1 MFQVAKRVA
10 AYVAQSKEYFESTDL
25 AKRVRNWH
33 ETIAPKLDS
42 VEKRGDFDV
51 HDYGTNILSHF
62 DSDDAWSSAAKVKK
76 STYNFKELVV
86 GKSRE
91 EACRVF
97 LSSLMLANTYN
108 IDLKPVNCHSKE
120 LPMDNIE
127 LTLLSK
133 TRHFQQLMDYQA
145 PSQERL
151 NPTPPTS
158 RQKGEKTR
166 RFKNNSHDPID
177 SVPTQILDSIS
188 EDDEDVMDEALV
200 NGHGPT
206 KPNSDRDGDFEFK
219 VPQIES
225 RKSCKRKIKL

>member
-62 DSDDAWSSAAKVKK
+62 DSDDACSSAAKVKK

-120 LPMDNIE
+120 LPMGSQKLRRTAEDRADHVAQPLQSFFE
-127 LTLLSK
+127 D
-133 TRHFQQLMDYQA
+133 RPPAH
-145 PSQERL
+145 PSIGAGGFFL
-151 NPTPPTS
+151 
-158 RQKGEKTR
+158 G
-166 RFKNNSHDPID
+166 
-177 SVPTQILDSIS
+177 VL
-188 EDDEDVMDEALV
+188 
-200 NGHGPT
+200 
-206 KPNSDRDGDFEFK
+206 
-219 VPQIES
+219 VPQPVCLILS
-225 RKSCKRKIKL
+225 AVW